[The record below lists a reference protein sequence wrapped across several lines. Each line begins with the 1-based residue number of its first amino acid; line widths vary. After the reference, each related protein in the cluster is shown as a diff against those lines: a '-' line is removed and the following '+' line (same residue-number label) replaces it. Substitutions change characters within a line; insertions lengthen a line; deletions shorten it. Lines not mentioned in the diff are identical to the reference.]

1 MQVQVPEIRI
11 SNIGCGEKGKV
22 KGREKEGK
30 AADATPRTN
39 VNQGC
44 VWRYRQHRGVLI
56 QVDGTEYKNA
66 GMWEDLTNA
75 GVTGVKISMKWSVFG
90 GVDAMTEVDRLNDI
104 ISTAKSYGLGVL
116 LEHIHPQPRDVSE
129 DTPLAKFAEEVL
141 RRHENIIGVELSLAD
156 AGEVVF
162 KRNLK
167 IWSGVLSRYNLP
179 IYVPVYVGSGEVREW
194 MEWVKKMGNG
204 VVMNVVL
211 NSGAEPLKGLGLGKG
226 VDWVLTTQDK
236 TVWEKVRE
244 EGVQTWDG
252 FAGCWVSK
260 DDVSFGHE
268 ERTMTGEEI
277 LICAGRVKGELQSG
291 AVRDWVERRGDEG
304 REAFEQGWE
313 AGFSDAV
320 GFWRGVGVKG
330 GSGEAVGLGLINM
343 DSVYGDGG
351 GACAGESGGARI
363 GCLEGWIGRRVRG
376 WVDAKGEPER
386 EGKEVR
392 GVREFAEG
400 VRCGVGAFE
409 REIIAT
415 RRLCE

>member
-268 ERTMTGEEI
+268 ERTMTGEVI
-277 LICAGRVKGELQSG
+277 DRK
-291 AVRDWVERRGDEG
+291 
-304 REAFEQGWE
+304 
-313 AGFSDAV
+313 
-320 GFWRGVGVKG
+320 
-330 GSGEAVGLGLINM
+330 
-343 DSVYGDGG
+343 SV
-351 GACAGESGGARI
+351 
-363 GCLEGWIGRRVRG
+363 V
-376 WVDAKGEPER
+376 
-386 EGKEVR
+386 
-392 GVREFAEG
+392 
-400 VRCGVGAFE
+400 
-409 REIIAT
+409 
-415 RRLCE
+415 